1 MLERDFASYRTIALI
16 AIGVA
21 GAAVAW
27 IIVFWGYWSGLGVD
41 WSEAQKDFARDGQFL
56 LWLVLILAQ
65 AAVWPI
71 AIILVVPTI
80 IAIIR
85 APDRPRTPDLPRA
98 PDRPRP
104 PGRWGEIGLSA
115 VVFVVAALAVA
126 LLGALGPDL
135 PDWLPAYEWKLVLLS
150 CIGIGAALV
159 PAIGIWKAQ
168 VALRQLLREV
178 GDAVPDKRQ
187 LDRLLHLR
195 SALTLFLG
203 LLGTL
208 LSLAVVAAAA
218 QRQAVEAFGKR
229 TNADYDVDTVFPTHY
244 VTLYGLL
251 LSLLVVLAY
260 VPADLTLRSIVTEF
274 RDKVVPMAD
283 LPVDPND
290 PNGFDP
296 WEKRVGQRQ
305 AFADAVGPSA
315 ALSTSLTTAIVVLT
329 PLLASLTGLIGD

>member
-1 MLERDFASYRTIALI
+1 MLEREFASYRTIALI

-21 GAAVAW
+21 AAAVAW

-41 WSEAQKDFARDGQFL
+41 WSAAQKDFVRDGQFL

-65 AAVWPI
+65 AAAWPI

-85 APDRPRTPDLPRA
+85 APDP
-98 PDRPRP
+98 PRP

-115 VVFVVAALAVA
+115 AVFVIAALAVA

-178 GDAVPDKRQ
+178 GDAVPNKRQ

-218 QRQAVEAFGKR
+218 QRQAVQAFGKR

-251 LSLLVVLAY
+251 LSVLVVLAY
-260 VPADLTLRSIVTEF
+260 VPADLTLRSIVTKF

-283 LPVDPND
+283 LPANPSD

-296 WEKRVGQRQ
+296 WQKRVGQRQ